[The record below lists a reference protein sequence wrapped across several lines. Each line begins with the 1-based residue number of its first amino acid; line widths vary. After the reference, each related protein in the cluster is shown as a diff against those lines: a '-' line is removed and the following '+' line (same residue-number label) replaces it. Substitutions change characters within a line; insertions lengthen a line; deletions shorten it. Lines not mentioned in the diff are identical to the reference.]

1 MACEAVLLN
10 TGVCAWLAASA
21 ENHPGAERCLLHC
34 ASALYACLALAEN
47 ILVLNN
53 EVSKD
58 PPPNAK

>member
-1 MACEAVLLN
+1 MLLS
-10 TGVCAWLAASA
+10 TCVRAWLAASA
-21 ENHPGAERCLLHC
+21 ENHPGAERCCSHC
-34 ASALYACLALAEN
+34 ASALYALLALAEN